1 MQDDRMQTRGDATRA
16 GSAAQPLRWGR
27 RLAALLA
34 ALCVAPLA
42 GAQPQQQAA
51 PGGGRPRIGLV
62 LSGGGARGAAHIGVI
77 EVLEELRVPVDVV
90 SGTSMGSVVGGLYA
104 AGLSPE
110 ELSQVIQSV
119 DWVRVFND
127 TPDRQV
133 LSYRRKEDDRTFL
146 TNLRLGFKNGSFFV
160 PPGMVEGQKLD
171 FLLRTLTLGSEGVAR
186 FEDLRLPFRAI
197 ATDIDT
203 GEAVILETGT
213 LATAQRASMSIP
225 AAFSPVELDGRL
237 LVDGYVANN
246 LPIDAAQGLG
256 AEAVIAVDISTPLSG
271 VDGNSSA
278 FAINAQAS
286 GFSTQ
291 ENQRRQKEL
300 LAPNDI
306 LLTPDLGDI
315 GAASFPRMREAID
328 AGRKAALAAAESL
341 SRYSVSE
348 QEYAAWRAQHR
359 RAPPQLPI
367 VDEIRIENDSLLAD
381 ALIRA
386 RVRAR
391 EGEPLDLAVLQ
402 KDLYRLFG
410 LDAFE
415 RVQFDLRRESGR
427 MVLVYHVEP
436 RLRGTHYFRI
446 GLNLE
451 TDFANEAGY
460 NLGINH
466 VMLPLNAWGA
476 EMRNYVQAGDTY
488 KVSSELYQPV
498 DARDWFFVLPQFRY
512 ELRDFDVFQDG
523 HRLARFDLETLI
535 VGFELGVNLGN
546 FAQLRGGI
554 GYLDGETD
562 RESGDPLVFSG
573 DRFSGGFYQATFEVD
588 TLDNTRFPND
598 GAYGLIQGDFLREEL
613 GFRESSEQL
622 RFRSAIFRTFWRNTF
637 GLSLRYNTSFG
648 GSDEIQ
654 FLDSLGGFGKLSGFE
669 RNSIAGPHTGLAK
682 LSAYRRIA
690 SPSVF
695 AWEFPVYVGAQFE
708 VGNAWQDRGDI
719 DDDLLYSTGPFF
731 GVDTPLGPLYISYAY
746 GEGGEHQGYLYLGQP
761 F

>member
-1 MQDDRMQTRGDATRA
+1 
-16 GSAAQPLRWGR
+16 
-27 RLAALLA
+27 LLA
-34 ALCVAPLA
+34 ALCVAPVA
-42 GAQPQQQAA
+42 GAQPEQQAA
-51 PGGGRPRIGLV
+51 PEGARPRIGLV

-77 EVLEELRVPVDVV
+77 EVLEQLRVPVDVV

-119 DWVRVFND
+119 DWVRVFD
-127 TPDRQV
+127 DKPDRQV

-146 TNLRLGFKNGSFFV
+146 TNLRLGFKNGSFFI

-171 FLLRTLTLGSEGVAR
+171 YLLRTLTLGSEGVAR

-197 ATDIDT
+197 ATDINT

-256 AEAVIAVDISTPLSG
+256 ADAVIAVDISTPLSG
-271 VDGNSSA
+271 VDANSSA

-291 ENQRRQKEL
+291 ENQRRQKER

-306 LLTPDLGDI
+306 LLTPELGDL
-315 GAASFPRMREAID
+315 GAASFPRMQEAID
-328 AGRKAALAAAESL
+328 AGHKAAEAAAESL

-359 RAPPQLPI
+359 RAPPQLPV
-367 VDEIRIENDSLLAD
+367 VDENRIENDSLLAD

-386 RVRAR
+386 RVHARA
-391 EGEPLDLAVLQ
+391 GEPLDLAIL
-402 KDLYRLFG
+402 KADLNRLFG

-427 MVLVYHVEP
+427 MVLVYHVEA
-436 RLRGTHYFRI
+436 RLRGINYFRI

-476 EMRNYVQAGDTY
+476 ELRSYFQAGDTY
-488 KVSSELYQPV
+488 KVSTELYQPV
-498 DARDWFFVLPQFRY
+498 DARDWFFVQPQAAY

-523 HRLARFDLETLI
+523 HRLARFDLETLR

-562 RESGDPLVFSG
+562 RESGDPLFFSG
-573 DRFSGGFYQATFEVD
+573 DRFSGGFYQATFEYD

-598 GAYGLIQGDFLREEL
+598 GAYGRIQGTLFREEL
-613 GFRESSEQL
+613 GFRDSSEELQID
-622 RFRSAIFRTFWRNTF
+622 SGIFRTLWRNTL
-637 GLSLRYNTSFG
+637 GLALHYSTSFDA
-648 GSDEIQ
+648 SDGIQ
-654 FLDSLGGFGKLSGFE
+654 FLKSLGGFANLSAFE
-669 RNSIAGPHTGLAK
+669 RGSIVGPTTGLAR

-695 AWEFPVYVGAQFE
+695 AWEFPVYLGAQFE